1 MPVKNGDFIR
11 LNYTGAT
18 EDIIFDT
25 TDEQTAKDAGIHNPQ
40 AAYGPV
46 VIHVGSGHVVNGLD
60 EALVE
65 KEIGEEY
72 TLELP
77 PEKAFGL
84 HDDSLLESLPVTK
97 FKEDPVPGARVQVEG
112 KEGVV
117 VNRIGRRVVV
127 DFNHPLAGKAVTY
140 TYTIVEMVESIEEQV
155 KGLIRLYTQREM
167 DVTHVDGVISI
178 TLPPGIQYDRRWLL
192 WRGRVINDI
201 FSMIDDVQEI
211 TLLENFTRPQKE
223 AGEG

>member
-1 MPVKNGDFIR
+1 MPVKNGDFIQ
-11 LNYTGAT
+11 LIYTGT
-18 EDIIFDT
+18 TDGIVFDT
-25 TDEQTAKDAGIHNPQ
+25 TEEQTAKDAGIHNPQ

-65 KEIGEEY
+65 KEIKEEY

-112 KEGVV
+112 KEGIV

-140 TYTIVEMVESIEEQV
+140 TYTILEMVESIEEQV
-155 KGLIRLYTQREM
+155 KGLIRLYTQRDM
-167 DVTHVDGVISI
+167 DVTHVEGVISI

-192 WRGRVINDI
+192 WRGRVINDV
-201 FSMIDDVQEI
+201 FSMIENVQEI

-223 AGEG
+223 AGEE

>member
-1 MPVKNGDFIR
+1 MPVKNGDFIQ
-11 LNYTGAT
+11 LIYTGT
-18 EDIIFDT
+18 TDGIVFDT
-25 TDEQTAKDAGIHNPQ
+25 TEEQTAKDAGIHNPQ

-65 KEIGEEY
+65 KEIKEEY

-112 KEGVV
+112 KEGIV

-140 TYTIVEMVESIEEQV
+140 TYTILEMVESIEEQV
-155 KGLIRLYTQREM
+155 KGLIRLYTQRDM
-167 DVTHVDGVISI
+167 DVTHVEGVISI

-201 FSMIDDVQEI
+201 FSMIENVQEI

-223 AGEG
+223 AGEE

>member
-1 MPVKNGDFIR
+1 MPVEKGDFIR
-11 LNYTGAT
+11 LNYTGAI
-18 EDIIFDT
+18 EEVIFDT
-25 TDEQTAKDAGIHNPQ
+25 TDEQTAREAGIHNPQ

-46 VIHVGSGHVVNGLD
+46 LIHIGSGHVVSGLD
-60 EALVE
+60 EDLVG

-84 HDDSLLESLPVTK
+84 HDDTLLESLPVTK
-97 FKEDPVPGARVQVEG
+97 FKEDPSPGTRVQVEG

-127 DFNHPLAGKAVTY
+127 DFNHPFAGKAVSY
-140 TYTIVEMVESIEEQV
+140 SYTILERVDSIEEQV
-155 KGLIRLYTQREM
+155 RGLIRLYTQRDM
-167 DVTHVDGVISI
+167 DVTNVDGVISI

-192 WRGRVINDI
+192 WRGRVINDV
-201 FSMIDDVQEI
+201 FSMIDEVREI

-223 AGEG
+223 AEGT

>member
-11 LNYTGAT
+11 LIYTGAT
-18 EDIIFDT
+18 DGIVFDT

-65 KEIGEEY
+65 KEIKEEY

-112 KEGVV
+112 KEGIV

-140 TYTIVEMVESIEEQV
+140 TYTILEMVESIEEQV
-155 KGLIRLYTQREM
+155 KGLIRLYTQRDM
-167 DVTHVDGVISI
+167 DVTHVEGVISI

-201 FSMIDDVQEI
+201 FSMIENVQEI

-223 AGEG
+223 AGEE